1 MVDVVTETYIRC
13 PRNIVAA
20 FAADP
25 DNAPAW
31 YVNIKS
37 VEWETPRPLVKGSRI
52 LFKVQFLGRQLTYTY
67 EVVDYVPHQRSVL
80 QTAEGPFPMKTTY
93 IWHSINDY
101 TTRMSLQ
108 NTGSPSGFSKIV
120 APLFSFAMRLA
131 NQKDLDRLRKILENE
146 KTVR

>member
-1 MVDVVTETYIRC
+1 
-13 PRNIVAA
+13 
-20 FAADP
+20 
-25 DNAPAW
+25 
-31 YVNIKS
+31 
-37 VEWETPRPLVKGSRI
+37 
-52 LFKVQFLGRQLTYTY
+52 
-67 EVVDYVPHQRSVL
+67 
-80 QTAEGPFPMKTTY
+80 MKTTY
-93 IWHSINDY
+93 AWHSINDY